1 MKING
6 KTSNLSAGNVNV
18 EKAKAKITVTSDI
31 PLSKR

>member
-6 KTSNLSAGNVNV
+6 KTSNLTDQVTV
-18 EKAKAKITVTSDI
+18 EKAKAKITVTSGV